1 MTQIQYLK
9 NPRADEIADSSGE
22 FLQQLGHA
30 TCIVLDGEDTSRS
43 RALVTLLH
51 GNEPSGTKA
60 LFRWLKSEQKPAV
73 TTICIV
79 ASVQA
84 ALVEPVFEYRVLPGM
99 RDLNRC
105 FRAPFDDSQ
114 GMLAK
119 EILDLLQEYN
129 PEAVV
134 DMHNTSGSGPGFGV
148 AIYADAKHK
157 ALISIF
163 TNRLVTNDL
172 RLGALMEISEYLF
185 PTVTIE
191 CGGRLDDDADE
202 LAWLGFQ
209 HFLTLTDIFTAQD
222 LEEDI
227 EVLRNPVRLE
237 LADDCNLEYADA
249 PGSDHDLIL
258 KTDIERYNFGLVKK
272 GTQLGWVGE
281 KGLSIFSAR
290 NLDSECVLDDL
301 ITIKDKCLCT
311 SQNLKLFMITNNP
324 VIAKMDCLFYAVK
337 DNGNDISE
345 S

>member
-1 MTQIQYLK
+1 MTQFQILK
-9 NPRADEIADSSGE
+9 NPGADEIADNIEG
-22 FLQQLGHA
+22 FLQQLA
-30 TCIVLDGEDTSRS
+30 QPTCIVIDGVDKSRT

-60 LFRWLKSEQKPAV
+60 LFRWIKSGRKPAI

-84 ALVEPVFEYRVLPGM
+84 ALEEPKFEYRVLPGL

-105 FRAPFDDSQ
+105 FRAPFDDNQ
-114 GMLAK
+114 GVLAK
-119 EILDLLQEYN
+119 EILDILQEFG

-157 ALISIF
+157 ALVSLFID
-163 TNRLVTNDL
+163 RLVTNDL
-172 RLGALMEISEYLF
+172 RLGALMEISEHLF

-202 LAWLGFQ
+202 LAWQGLQRFM
-209 HFLTLTDIFTAQD
+209 TLVDIFTLQD
-222 LEEDI
+222 IEGQL

-237 LADDCNLEYADA
+237 LAKDCNLEYADA
-249 PGSDHDLIL
+249 PGSGHDLIL
-258 KTDIERYNFGLVKK
+258 KTDIERHNFGLVKK

-281 KGLSIFSAR
+281 KGLSIFSAN
-290 NLDSECVLDDL
+290 NLDSECVLNEI
-301 ITIKDKCLCT
+301 ITIKDSCLYT

-324 VIAKMDCLFYAVK
+324 AIAKMDCLFYAVK
-337 DNGNDISE
+337 DNGNGVRE
-345 S
+345 F